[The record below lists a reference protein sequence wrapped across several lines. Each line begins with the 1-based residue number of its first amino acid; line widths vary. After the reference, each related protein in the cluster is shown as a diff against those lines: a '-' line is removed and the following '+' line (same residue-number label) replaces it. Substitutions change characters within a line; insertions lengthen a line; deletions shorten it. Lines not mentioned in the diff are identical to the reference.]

1 MDRWCLIC
9 GFEGTNLREWLSWW
23 STTLPRSGSR
33 VRVPSRALM
42 NKNSFIDENGIVG
55 SLQCRFFVG

>member
-1 MDRWCLIC
+1 
-9 GFEGTNLREWLSWW
+9 
-23 STTLPRSGSR
+23 